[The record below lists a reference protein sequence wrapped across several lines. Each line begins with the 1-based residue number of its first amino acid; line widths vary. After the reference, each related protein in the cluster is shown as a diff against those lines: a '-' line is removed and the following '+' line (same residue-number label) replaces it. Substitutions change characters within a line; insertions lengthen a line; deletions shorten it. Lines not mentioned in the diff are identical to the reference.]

1 MFKDNNIVL
10 NIQPTEE
17 ALSLIRLIISFYCQY
32 LDFDID
38 EVDRLKFSVTSLIQS
53 LKPFWIDQD
62 SIKIQVSYKLEEIVM
77 KLSLPANS
85 EHKTSINLDN
95 ENIKII
101 KALVDELTFENNNDK
116 ELVFQ
121 ISKTKR
127 NKYG

>member
-10 NIQPTEE
+10 SIQPTEE

-32 LDFDID
+32 MDFDID

-53 LKPFWIDQD
+53 LKPFWIDQE
-62 SIKIQVSYKLEEIVM
+62 SIKIQVTYKKEEIIM
-77 KLSLPANS
+77 KLYLPTNC
-85 EHKTSINLDN
+85 EQKTTINLEN

-101 KALVDELTFENNNDK
+101 QALVDELTFEKNNDK

-121 ISKTKR
+121 ISKIKR
-127 NKYG
+127 N